1 MVIEKF
7 NENWIK
13 QFVLIK
19 DVLKE
24 NLSKIISI
32 EHVGSTSIKGMYAK
46 PIIDIDIIINN
57 GCDFEITKNELELMG
72 YYHNGDQG
80 VLGREV
86 FKRNN
91 IIQNKV
97 LDKIKHHLYVCNK
110 DNEELNRHIL
120 FRDFL
125 NKHEEKVFEYNSIK
139 LEILSKYGKNNREKY
154 VEKKENEYKW
164 FFDRVLEEA
173 EKEIKKRRNYT

>member
-46 PIIDIDIIINN
+46 PIIDIDIISYSN
-57 GCDFEITKNELELMG
+57 L
-72 YYHNGDQG
+72 
-80 VLGREV
+80 
-86 FKRNN
+86 
-91 IIQNKV
+91 
-97 LDKIKHHLYVCNK
+97 KIKNKKLTIPHPKMHLRK
-110 DNEELNRHIL
+110 
-120 FRDFL
+120 F
-125 NKHEEKVFEYNSIK
+125 
-139 LEILSKYGKNNREKY
+139 
-154 VEKKENEYKW
+154 
-164 FFDRVLEEA
+164 VLEPLSEVSPNFYHIILHQKI
-173 EKEIKKRRNYT
+173 ENLLQKLL